1 MLDAANFPRR
11 LLLIDESAPFRQTLA
26 RLLRVAGHTVVEAE
40 TGAAGLA
47 LLRQQPLD
55 LVVTDLDMRGLTGWD
70 VARLIKAT
78 DPQLPV
84 VLVTG
89 GTGSVAP
96 DRRTP
101 APVDAILWKPFP
113 FAELLAVLAR
123 LRRGDTSAL
132 VGAMGGPTTGQ
143 IATDLHRAGHK
154 PGAPVGTG
162 AAPGQ
167 PHRRTRRSLAL
178 SAR

>member
-1 MLDAANFPRR
+1 MAIASVPTLR
-11 LLLIDESAPFRQTLA
+11 LLLIDDSAPFRQTLA
-26 RLLRVAGHTVVEAE
+26 SLLRVAGHTVFEAD

-47 LLRQQPLD
+47 LLRQHALD
-55 LVVTDLDMRGLTGWD
+55 LVMTDLDMRGLTGWD

-78 DPQLPV
+78 YPHLPV

-113 FAELLAVLAR
+113 FAELLAVLGR
-123 LRRGDTSAL
+123 LTRGGSSAL
-132 VGAMGGPTTGQ
+132 IGVVGGQATGRREKTLHH
-143 IATDLHRAGHK
+143 ATHK
-154 PGAPVGTG
+154 PGAPDGMG
-162 AAPGQ
+162 AATGE
-167 PHRRTRRSLAL
+167 PHPRI
-178 SAR
+178 